1 MIIDFHNHFYPETYL
16 DELKRRKGYASVE
29 RDQQGRLL
37 IHYAGDY
44 NIVVGPHVD
53 PEDRLKA
60 MDRYG
65 VDMQVLTLTTPG
77 VEREEPGRGTEL
89 AELAND
95 GFSQIIDKYPDRFT
109 ALATLP
115 LQEPNTAAAELD
127 RAVRDCGLRGATLF
141 SNVNGEPLDSER
153 FLPVYEKAV
162 ELDVPLFIHPTS
174 PINQAAMDI
183 YRLVPILGFGVD
195 TTLAVL
201 RFVFSGIMERLPRL
215 RLVASHLGGV
225 FPHLRGRIDT
235 GFQAYPECRTN
246 ISKLPS
252 HYLRQIWMDSI
263 CYDRNVFMSAYRF
276 SGPEKIML
284 GSDFPHQISDL
295 ENAVQRIRE
304 LDIGDDEKQKI
315 LGGNA
320 AKLLKL

>member
-1 MIIDFHNHFYPETYL
+1 LIIDFHNHFYPEAYL

-127 RAVRDCGLRGATLF
+127 RAVRECGLRGATLF

-215 RLVASHLGGV
+215 KLVASHLGGV
-225 FPHLRGRIDT
+225 FPHLRGRIDR

-246 ISKLPS
+246 ISELPT

-263 CYDRNVFMSAYRF
+263 CYDLNVLMSAYRF

-295 ENAVQRIRE
+295 EKAVQRIRE
-304 LDIGDDEKQKI
+304 LDISEDEKQKI

-320 AKLLKL
+320 VKLLKL